1 MADFTDGVKRYIKA
15 QGIITN
21 YFPVDFKDNED
32 RSCYQCDHFSR
43 NQGICLVTKEVTPY
57 PQKFVGRMCPFMG
70 NEEDNI

>member
-21 YFPVDFKDNED
+21 YFPVDFKDNKD
-32 RSCYQCDHFSR
+32 ISCYQCAFFSR

-70 NEEDNI
+70 NEEDDT

>member
-32 RSCYQCDHFSR
+32 ISCYQCAFFSR
-43 NQGICLVTKEVTPY
+43 NQGICLVTKEVTPS

-70 NEEDNI
+70 NEEDDT

>member
-1 MADFTDGVKRYIKA
+1 MADFTDGVKRYIKV

-32 RSCYQCDHFSR
+32 ISCYQCAFFSR
-43 NQGICLVTKEVTPY
+43 NQGICLITKEVTPY

-70 NEEDNI
+70 NEEDDT

>member
-1 MADFTDGVKRYIKA
+1 MADFTDGVKRYIKT

-32 RSCYQCDHFSR
+32 ISCYQCAFFSR

-57 PQKFVGRMCPFMG
+57 PQKFVGRMCPFRK
-70 NEEDNI
+70 NEEDDT

>member
-32 RSCYQCDHFSR
+32 ICCYQCDFFSR

-57 PQKFVGRMCPFMG
+57 PQKFIGRMCPFPKK
-70 NEEDNI
+70 EEDDI

>member
-32 RSCYQCDHFSR
+32 ISCYQCGFFSR

-70 NEEDNI
+70 NEEDDT